1 MRLQLL
7 RGGAGAVTPRIEVI
21 QALLAK
27 AESTSFAGERD
38 ALLEKVGELVARYGI
53 DEALLRRSGTAQERI
68 TTKTITLRGEYR
80 QAHGQLLNT
89 VTLETGARGFYVRP
103 PRGDKNLYYTVV
115 AYPADLRRIE
125 VIFTSLQLQA
135 ATALG
140 EWWRELRATRSTRGW
155 TGMDRF
161 KVRRSFLLGFA
172 GAVGER
178 LRAARERAEGAAEA
192 AEPGTGL
199 VLRGRG
205 DELDDFLRQ
214 FNLRARSGSLQVTR
228 LGGDA
233 GARAGLTAEL
243 DGGLDKASARGE
255 LT

>member
-1 MRLQLL
+1 M
-7 RGGAGAVTPRIEVI
+7 TPRIEVI

-115 AYPADLRRIE
+115 AYPADLRRVE
-125 VIFTSLQLQA
+125 VLFTSLQLQA
-135 ATALG
+135 ARALSTWWK
-140 EWWRELRATRSTRGW
+140 EWRNGARTPRQL
-155 TGMDRF
+155 TGMERF

-172 GAVGER
+172 GTVGER

-205 DELDDFLRQ
+205 DELEDFLRQ

-243 DGGLDKASARGE
+243 DGGLGGASAREE